1 MNDFLTVGLGTQ
13 DTREEAQ
20 AFDKSLGTNHVLM
33 LWDPSFESWQKLGI
47 AAQPAGM
54 LFAADGKLILRFQG
68 RIPEAKVLK
77 ALGLTK

>member
-13 DTREEAQ
+13 DTREDAE
-20 AFDKSLGTNHVLM
+20 AFDKRGGTKHVLM

-47 AAQPAGM
+47 TAQPVGM
-54 LFAADGKLILRFQG
+54 LFAADGKLIARFQG

-77 ALGLTK
+77 ALGLAK